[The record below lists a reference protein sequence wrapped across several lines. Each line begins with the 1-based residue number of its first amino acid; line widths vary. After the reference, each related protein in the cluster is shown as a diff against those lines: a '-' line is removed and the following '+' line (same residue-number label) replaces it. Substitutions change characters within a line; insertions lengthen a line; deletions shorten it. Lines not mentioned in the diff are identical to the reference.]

1 MKVVGILMLCSLAF
15 GSTSMASI
23 EVTPFGK
30 ALSETIQLQMRMQG
44 GFEVVIVMIWDFD
57 TSISDEQSAHDA
69 EYASTKADCE
79 ATLADYANKI
89 AVAETDKKTA

>member
-1 MKVVGILMLCSLAF
+1 LAATTTSLV
-15 GSTSMASI
+15 SI
-23 EVTPFGK
+23 ERTAFGK

-44 GFEVVIVMIWDFD
+44 GVDVVIGMIWDLD
-57 TSISDEQSAHDA
+57 TSIGDEQSAHDA
-69 EYASTKADCE
+69 EYATTKADCE